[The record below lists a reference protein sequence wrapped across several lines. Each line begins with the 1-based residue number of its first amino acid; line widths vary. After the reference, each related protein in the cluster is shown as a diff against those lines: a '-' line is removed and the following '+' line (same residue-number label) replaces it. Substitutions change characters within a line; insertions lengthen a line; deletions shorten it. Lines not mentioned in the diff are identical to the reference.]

1 VVTLE
6 GIHEE
11 QVTAWFEEHV
21 TKLNPPLSFGLISGG
36 KSNLTYQVDDVAGK
50 SFVLRRP
57 PLGHI
62 LESAHDMH
70 REHWIISSLYDTDV
84 PVAKTYGLCQDKDV
98 NDADF
103 FVMECV
109 AGTVVHDVDSVET
122 ISNEDRYSF
131 GKHVAEVLVALH
143 RIEPSNIGLGDL
155 GRREKFLDRQLKRWT
170 RQWEATKTHLE
181 PEMDELL
188 RLLHELKPEQ
198 IGATI
203 VHGDYRAGNLMH
215 QNGKVAAV
223 FDWEL
228 CTLGDPLADV
238 GYLLNSWQNADEVE
252 ELSGASAPTVAG
264 GFPTRDE
271 LIDWYATGTGRDLS
285 KINYYRAFSHWR
297 LGCIMQG
304 VYKRFLEGAMGD
316 QEMDLEGYRA
326 GIKRAA
332 TNALELLE

>member
-1 VVTLE
+1 
-6 GIHEE
+6 
-11 QVTAWFEEHV
+11 
-21 TKLNPPLSFGLISGG
+21 
-36 KSNLTYQVDDVAGK
+36 
-50 SFVLRRP
+50 
-57 PLGHI
+57 
-62 LESAHDMH
+62 
-70 REHWIISSLYDTDV
+70 
-84 PVAKTYGLCQDKDV
+84 
-98 NDADF
+98 
-103 FVMECV
+103 
-109 AGTVVHDVDSVET
+109 
-122 ISNEDRYSF
+122 
-131 GKHVAEVLVALH
+131 
-143 RIEPSNIGLGDL
+143 
-155 GRREKFLDRQLKRWT
+155 
-170 RQWEATKTHLE
+170 
-181 PEMDELL
+181 
-188 RLLHELKPEQ
+188 
-198 IGATI
+198 
-203 VHGDYRAGNLMH
+203 MH

-252 ELSGASAPTVAG
+252 ELSGASAPPVAG